1 MADDEARVD
10 IADNTPAPDVIPE
23 PQTTLQTD
31 PTPVE
36 TTTPTPDVD
45 PAPQSTFSFREHAKQ
60 YGLSV
65 DQFETDQDAADAVLR
80 HLASSQQPKADPKP
94 EPTPE
99 PAEEEWSPEK
109 HFSQFWDVPQYKPEW
124 DDLLAVNSRTGQVE
138 PKGTV
143 PWGAAQQAMNEYA
156 QWQAARAK
164 AMRGLF
170 ESANPFQKFYEAALP
185 ALERAFAK
193 RDDITQELSSREEEN
208 VISNFEQAHSQWLA
222 AEEGQQFISYAK
234 ELVNN
239 DGIAPV
245 RAMQIASR
253 AFKPQPN
260 GAAVQS
266 ATTPEPEPKP
276 ADTSFVDDAIA
287 KAGHRPSGS
296 ASSTTPDSQGAKSAD
311 EIRNMF
317 KSAFAQSQT
326 AK

>member
-1 MADDEARVD
+1 MADDEAKVD
-10 IADNTPAPDVIPE
+10 IADSTPAPQITPE
-23 PQTTLQTD
+23 PQT
-31 PTPVE
+31 PVE
-36 TTTPTPDVD
+36 NSTPEPQIEPTATP
-45 PAPQSTFSFREHAKQ
+45 SFSFRDAAKQ
-60 YGLSV
+60 YGMSV
-65 DQFETDQDAADAVLR
+65 DQFDSDQAAADAFFK
-80 HLASSQQPKADPKP
+80 HLATVQQQPEPPKP
-94 EPTPE
+94 EPKP
-99 PAEEEWSPEK
+99 EEEWTPEK
-109 HFSQFWDVPQYKPEW
+109 HFSQYWDVPPYNPEW
-124 DDLLAVNSRTGQVE
+124 DDLLAVNSQTGQIE

-143 PWGAAQQAMNEYA
+143 PWGAAQQAMNEYSR
-156 QWQAARAK
+156 WQASRAK
-164 AMRGLF
+164 AMRNLF
-170 ESANPFQKFYEAALP
+170 ESNNPFQKFYEAALP

-193 RDDITQELSSREEEN
+193 QGDITQELSNREEEN
-208 VISNFEQAHSQWLA
+208 IISNFEQAHSQWLGV
-222 AEEGQQFISYAK
+222 EEGQQFIKYAK

-239 DGIAPV
+239 DGIPPV